1 VASGK
6 ADPRKEIM
14 ATPSTGT
21 LTVKIP
27 GFPQPIQFADW
38 THDNLY
44 HTVEFAAG
52 DTNEVQAF
60 IGAQGSPIP
69 GGSRVLTEVDT
80 NIPRSGDNGLS
91 EGWEALVYSI
101 QLEPVRE
108 MIRNSAATSAFTLED
123 IAGVN
128 GQLSR
133 PIHVGGGDPAY
144 LAGGVLFDFL
154 RKTYCKFTVNQKI
167 KSEGPAINYPQGV
180 GISVFGTTTDLEVAG
195 NGMSSP
201 RDARAFVLPV
211 WIQPNIAFV
220 MKMRP
225 QVALGDA
232 NLINWSKLATPVYG
246 FDVRIRL
253 VGLVKRP
260 VQ

>member
-1 VASGK
+1 
-6 ADPRKEIM
+6 M
-14 ATPSTGT
+14 TQNTGT

-38 THDNLY
+38 THDNLF
-44 HTVEFAAG
+44 HTVEFQRG

-69 GGSRVLTEVDT
+69 GGARVLTEVDT

-91 EGWEALVYSI
+91 EGWEALVYSV

-108 MIRNSAATSAFTLED
+108 MSRVVAQAAFALQDTA
-123 IAGVN
+123 AV
-128 GQLSR
+128 QLSR

-154 RKTYCKFTVNQKI
+154 RKVFCKFTVNQKV
-167 KSEGPAINYPQGV
+167 KSEGPACNYPQGA
-180 GISVFGTTTDLEVAG
+180 GIHVFGTTTDLEVAS
-195 NGMSSP
+195 NGHVSP
-201 RDARAFVLPV
+201 RDARAFVLPI

-225 QVALGDA
+225 QEGLGDA
-232 NLINWSKLATPVYG
+232 VAVDWSGLGNGTTTSLLG
-246 FDVRIRL
+246 FDVRVRL
-253 VGLVKRP
+253 VGLIKRP

>member
-1 VASGK
+1 
-6 ADPRKEIM
+6 M
-14 ATPSTGT
+14 ATPNTGT

-38 THDNLY
+38 THDNLFS
-44 HTVEFAAG
+44 TVEFQRG

-69 GGSRVLTEVDT
+69 GGARVLTEVDT

-101 QLEPVRE
+101 QIEPVRE
-108 MIRNSAATSAFTLED
+108 MIRSAGQANFTLED
-123 IAGVN
+123 SAT
-128 GQLSR
+128 QLSR
-133 PIHVGGGDPAY
+133 PAHVGGGDPAY
-144 LAGGVLFDFL
+144 LSGGVLFDFV
-154 RKTYCKFTVNQKI
+154 RKTFCKFTVNQKV
-167 KSEGPAINYPQGV
+167 KSEGPAVNYPQGA
-180 GISVFGTTTDLEVAG
+180 GISVFGTTTDLEVAS
-195 NGMSSP
+195 NGIVSP
-201 RDARAFVLPV
+201 RDARAFVLPI

-225 QVALGDA
+225 QVALGDQVA
-232 NLINWSKLATPVYG
+232 VDWSGITAAAYG
-246 FDVRIRL
+246 FDIRVRL
-253 VGLVKRP
+253 VGLIKRP

>member
-1 VASGK
+1 
-6 ADPRKEIM
+6 M
-14 ATPSTGT
+14 ATNTGT

-27 GFPQPIQFADW
+27 GFPTPIQFADW
-38 THDNLY
+38 THDNLF
-44 HTVEFAAG
+44 HTVEFQRG

-101 QLEPVRE
+101 QIEATRE
-108 MIRNSAATSAFTLED
+108 MAKVTAQANFTLED
-123 IAGVN
+123 TAAA
-128 GQLSR
+128 QLSR
-133 PIHVGGGDPAY
+133 PAHVGGGDPAY
-144 LAGGVLFDFL
+144 LAGGMMFDFV
-154 RKTYCKFTVNQKI
+154 RKTFCKFTVNQKV
-167 KSEGPAINYPQGV
+167 KSEGPVVNYPQGA
-180 GISVFGTTTDLEVAG
+180 GLSVFGTTTDLEVAN
-195 NGMSSP
+195 NGIPSP

-232 NLINWSKLATPVYG
+232 VAVDWSSLGNGSTTSQLG
-246 FDVRIRL
+246 FDVRVRL
-253 VGLVKRP
+253 VGLIKRP

>member
-1 VASGK
+1 
-6 ADPRKEIM
+6 M
-14 ATPSTGT
+14 AVNTGT

-27 GFPQPIQFADW
+27 GFPTPIQFADW
-38 THDNLY
+38 THDNLF
-44 HTVEFAAG
+44 HTVELQRG

-91 EGWEALVYSI
+91 EGWEALIYSI

-108 MIRNSAATSAFTLED
+108 MARDNTVTSAFTLEN
-123 IAGVN
+123 IAAQ
-128 GQLSR
+128 QLSR
-133 PIHVGGGDPAY
+133 PFHVGGDDPAY
-144 LAGGVLFDFL
+144 LSGGSLFDFL
-154 RKTYCKFTVNQKI
+154 RKTFCKFTVNQKV
-167 KSEGPAINYPQGV
+167 KSEGPAVNYPQGA
-180 GISVFGTTTDLEVAG
+180 GISVFGTTTDLEVAN
-195 NGMSSP
+195 NGIPSP

-220 MKMRP
+220 MKLRP

-232 NLINWSKLATPVYG
+232 AAVNWSGITINPVTLG
-246 FDVRIRL
+246 FDIRTRL

>member
-1 VASGK
+1 
-6 ADPRKEIM
+6 M
-14 ATPSTGT
+14 TNNTGT

-27 GFPQPIQFADW
+27 GFPTPIQFADW
-38 THDNLY
+38 THDNLF
-44 HTVEFAAG
+44 HTVELQRG

-69 GGSRVLTEVDT
+69 GGARVLTEVDT

-108 MIRNSAATSAFTLED
+108 MSRVVAQASFTLED
-123 IAGVN
+123 TSAA
-128 GQLSR
+128 QLSC
-133 PIHVGGGDPAY
+133 PVHVGGSDPAY
-144 LAGGVLFDFL
+144 LAGGILFDFL
-154 RKTYCKFTVNQKI
+154 RKTFCKFTVNQKV
-167 KSEGPAINYPQGV
+167 KSEGPGVNYPQGA
-180 GISVFGTTTDLEVAG
+180 GISVFGTTTDLEVAN
-195 NGMSSP
+195 NGIPSP

-232 NLINWSKLATPVYG
+232 TVVDWSGLGNGTTTSVLG
-246 FDVRIRL
+246 FDVRVRL

>member
-1 VASGK
+1 MPVN
-6 ADPRKEIM
+6 
-14 ATPSTGT
+14 TGT

-27 GFPQPIQFADW
+27 GFPQPISFADW

-44 HTVEFAAG
+44 HTVELQGG

-69 GGSRVLTEVDT
+69 GGTRVLTEVDT

-91 EGWEALVYSI
+91 EGWEALIYSI

-108 MIRNSAATSAFTLED
+108 IARSAGAFTLED
-123 IAGVN
+123 GGA
-128 GQLSR
+128 QLSR
-133 PIHVGGGDPAY
+133 PVHVGGGDPAY
-144 LAGGVLFDFL
+144 LAGGELFDML
-154 RKTYCKFTVNQKI
+154 RKIYVKFTVNQKV
-167 KSEGPAINYPQGV
+167 KSEGPGVNYPQGA
-180 GISVFGTTTDLEVAG
+180 GIHVFGTSTDLEVAS
-195 NGMSSP
+195 NGIVSP

-220 MKMRP
+220 AKMRP
-225 QVALGDA
+225 QVALGNGVAAPWYTDWA
-232 NLINWSKLATPVYG
+232 QPTFTSVAIGMDWRV
-246 FDVRIRL
+246 RL
-253 VGLVKRP
+253 VGLIKRP